1 MSKTKGLYLL
11 ILLFTSLM
19 LSACGNDDSAPKITV
34 DAGQNLSINENQVV
48 EVTGVLQ
55 DPRMKLS
62 GAAWSQ
68 RSGISVDLTH
78 SKDLLLTFVAPT
90 VSQTE
95 ILTFE
100 LSASS
105 ESGELYSD
113 TLEVTVLNV
122 NQPPQIDLVDTL
134 QVAEQR
140 TIKLQAQV
148 TDADSDSQSIT
159 YQWRQIPFNNQ
170 AQLTTSETNTTELS
184 VNIPALSSAQSYQFE
199 LSVSDEQQATNSKV
213 ITLEAFPVLQG
224 RIIDDP
230 ISQSTVSLKDWHS
243 GALIAETQSD
253 ETGYFE
259 FLLDNTSRYFLVESS
274 GGLIN
279 GEAFLGRLSSGCEL
293 TNRKQCN
300 LTPISSL
307 ILNYATRNDLREL
320 SQQSQWV
327 DDIEALIGEISPDPF
342 LSGENNN
349 INVASIRTI
358 LGSQGENIQTWLN
371 QVVDYID
378 EPNNSQFK
386 QQIEQSF
393 NYLNFLP
400 IVNAGND
407 QSVNEQSMVI
417 LNANASDINGAIASF
432 AWTQLSGTNVS
443 LSNPNTAIA
452 SFASPAVIAAET
464 LVFQITV
471 ADTEGGIAT
480 DSVSVSVNPI
490 NTAPLIA
497 DSAAQSVNEQA
508 SVVLSVDATDVD
520 GRIVSYAWT
529 QLSGTNVTL
538 SNTNTA
544 ITSFTSPAL
553 ITTEN
558 LVFQVLVTDNEGMS
572 TIGMVSVTVNPI
584 NTAPIATAGAD
595 QTVNEQTSVVLSVEA
610 TDVDG
615 LIVSYVWTQLSG
627 SNVTLND
634 ANSAIADFT
643 SPTLIATENL
653 VFQVLVTDNEGLRAS
668 DTVSVSVNPVN
679 TAPIVSAG
687 VAQTVNEQTNVAL
700 SGVASDADG
709 SITSYAWAQL
719 SGSSVTLNDANS
731 SIASFTSPT
740 LTTAD
745 TLVFQ
750 ITVTDDE
757 GAVISDTVSVSVNPV
772 NTAPT
777 VSAGVAQTVNEQTN
791 VALSGVASDADGSI
805 ASYAWAQLSGSSVT
819 LNDANSANASF
830 TSPTL
835 TTADTLVFQITVTD
849 DEGAVISDTVAV
861 SVNPVNTAPTVS
873 AGVAQT
879 VNEQTNVALSGVASD
894 ADGSI
899 TSYAWAQLSGSSVTL
914 NDANSAIASFTS
926 PTIIAPET
934 LVFQITV
941 TDDEGA
947 VISDTVAVSVN
958 PVNTAPIVSAG
969 VAQTVNEQ
977 TNVALSGVASDADGS
992 IASYAWA
999 QLSGTNV
1006 NLSNPNSA
1014 NASFTSPTIIAPE
1027 TLVFQITVTD
1037 DEGAVISDTVAVSVN
1052 PVNTAP
1058 TVSAGIAQTVNEQTN
1073 VALSGV
1079 ASDADGSIASYAW
1092 AQLSGTNV
1100 NLSNPNSANAS
1111 FTSPTLTTA
1120 DTLVFQITV
1129 TDDEGA
1135 VISDTVAVS
1144 VNPVNTAPIV
1154 SAGVAQ
1160 TVNEQ
1165 TNVAL
1170 SGVASDAD
1178 GSIAS
1183 YAWAQLSGTNVNLSN
1198 PNSANASFTS
1208 PTLTTAD
1215 TLVFQITVT
1224 DDEGAVISDTV
1235 SVSVNPVNTVPT
1247 VSAGAS
1253 QSVNEQTSVVIYA
1266 DANDAD
1272 GNIATYSWTQL
1283 SGTNVSLS
1291 TADKAIASFTAP
1303 TLLSSETL
1311 VFQITVTDN
1320 EGESVTDTLSI
1331 SVNPINTGPI
1341 VTTGADQSVNEQ
1353 TSVMLTVNAS
1363 DADGNIASY
1372 TWTQL
1377 SGTNISL
1384 SDANTAIASFTS
1396 PTIVTSENLVFQV
1409 LVTDNEGESQ
1419 IGLTRVTVNP
1429 VNTAPT
1435 VSAGNDQTIDE
1446 QNNVSLNA
1454 TANDTDG
1461 SIATYQWQQTAG
1473 VTVSLQDANTE
1484 NASFI
1489 APEVSGDSVVQLEV
1503 TVTDNE
1509 GISVSDNVSI
1519 TIANNFSPTADI
1531 IAPILVRETELVVL
1545 DGSGSTDTETA
1556 NLQYEWQ
1563 QTDNSGISIAFA
1575 DSSLE
1580 QLQFTAPNVTTSI
1593 VVAISLTVSDEGGKT
1608 ATNEVSIALTPSN
1621 TNLAPINDTGIS
1633 TCADYAFGASESHQ
1647 NSVDCNLTT
1656 DADGDSVPQDQ
1667 DGHVG
1672 RDINASNN
1680 DDGKLGFSFIKLDSQ
1695 GQALNADAT
1704 SWSCV
1709 LDTVTELIW
1718 EVKTTDSG
1726 LQDIHHN
1733 YSWLDNN
1740 NSQNGGNSGGADAGS
1755 CVGTCDTES
1764 YVNSVNALS
1773 LCGLTNWRVPAY
1785 PELQS
1790 LVDYSQTNFAIE
1802 NDYFPNTDN
1811 DGYWTSTT
1819 LSQFNSA
1826 AWRVNFNLTI
1836 DRLPFALKS
1845 TTLPVRLVHDLP

>member
-213 ITLEAFPVLQG
+213 ITLEALPVLQG
-224 RIIDDP
+224 RVIDDP

-452 SFASPAVIAAET
+452 SFASPTVIAAET

-615 LIVSYVWTQLSG
+615 LIVSYAWTQLSG

-731 SIASFTSPT
+731 ANASFTSPT

-861 SVNPVNTAPTVS
+861 SVNPVNTV
-873 AGVAQT
+873 
-879 VNEQTNVALSGVASD
+879 
-894 ADGSI
+894 
-899 TSYAWAQLSGSSVTL
+899 
-914 NDANSAIASFTS
+914 
-926 PTIIAPET
+926 
-934 LVFQITV
+934 
-941 TDDEGA
+941 
-947 VISDTVAVSVN
+947 
-958 PVNTAPIVSAG
+958 PIVSAG

-999 QLSGTNV
+999 QLSGSSVTLNDA
-1006 NLSNPNSA
+1006 NSA
-1014 NASFTSPTIIAPE
+1014 NASFTSPTLTTAD

-1058 TVSAGIAQTVNEQTN
+1058 IVSAGVAQTVNEQTN

-1183 YAWAQLSGTNVNLSN
+1183 YAWAQLSGSSVTLNDA
-1198 PNSANASFTS
+1198 NSANASFTS

-1845 TTLPVRLVHDLP
+1845 TTFPVRLVHDLP